1 MICFIMIDVCRKD
14 SICFSNCQ
22 IKKFGKAVKCL
33 HVGLVYHKIKES
45 DN

>member
-1 MICFIMIDVCRKD
+1 MICCIMIDVCRKD

-22 IKKFGKAVKCL
+22 IKKIGKAVKCL
-33 HVGLVYHKIKES
+33 HVGLVYHKTKES